1 MVVALQLVHHTEPA
15 VVTYP
20 EKPAG
25 VHCFQEDT
33 FALGWMASHSL
44 HTASTTHKQA
54 PCQRHIHS

>member
-1 MVVALQLVHHTEPA
+1 MVVALQLDHHTEPA

-33 FALGWMASHSL
+33 FALG
-44 HTASTTHKQA
+44 
-54 PCQRHIHS
+54 